1 LLQTVDTGKTLET
14 QYAGGNGDLLQF
26 TKVQMLYQVI
36 TKLSVAIGLSV
47 TLATCGGGGGTPAT
61 SSGTTPATP
70 TYSVGGIVS
79 GLRAGLSVVLQDSS
93 GASASLS
100 ANGSYTLLASA
111 TAGTAYSLS
120 VKTQPLG
127 QVCNLSNAS
136 GSVAGANIGNVA
148 LSCANALSLLAGSIS
163 GPGHVDGTGGD
174 ASFDSPTDV
183 ATDSAGNV
191 FVADARNH
199 TIRKITTAGVV
210 STLAGTA
217 GAAGATNGTG
227 SAALF
232 NGPNGIATDS
242 EGNVFV
248 ADSGNHTIRKITS
261 AGVVSTLAGM
271 AGVDDTYADSAS
283 DAFFSYPTK
292 LTVDGAGNVLV
303 TNVSNKAVRKITP
316 EGVVSTL
323 TSRYTALCDVHTYG
337 ASIACFEGAKGI
349 VADAV
354 GNVFVADVLRHNILK
369 ITPAGVVGIFAGRDS
384 PGSENGTVSTARFF
398 APVGLAM
405 DSAGNMFVAEYGSAT
420 IRKIT
425 PAGEVSTLAGLAY
438 SPGSADGTGSA
449 ARFYAPTGLATDR
462 AGHVFVADSGN
473 NTIRKI
479 TPAGVVSTIAGTV
492 AVTGSADG
500 TGRAAGFN
508 GLQGIAT
515 DNAGNVL
522 VADTDNQTIRKITP
536 AGVVST
542 VAGKVGVT
550 GATNGSGSTA
560 LFYNPRGIATDS
572 AGNVFVAEIYRNAIR
587 KITPSG
593 EVSDVWG
600 SAGVVSGYS
609 GGAPPTHTGPYI
621 GPHGLATDGAGNVF
635 VASTFNHTILKF
647 TPAGVVSTF
656 AGSPDRHGTAEGTG
670 SEASFY
676 LPNCIATDGNDNV
689 FVADGDGTIRKITQ
703 AGVVTILAGTPFVY
717 GMTDGTGSAASFGA
731 PKSLATDNA
740 GNVFVAD
747 PSSHTIRKITPAGVV
762 STVVGK
768 VGLAGISLSALPG
781 GLTNPYGV
789 AVFGDKLFI
798 SSSNAV
804 LWTYLP

>member
-1 LLQTVDTGKTLET
+1 
-14 QYAGGNGDLLQF
+14 
-26 TKVQMLYQVI
+26 MLYQVI

-47 TLATCGGGGGTPAT
+47 MLATCGGGGDTPA
-61 SSGTTPATP
+61 SSGTTPLAP

-79 GLRAGLSVVLQDSS
+79 GLRTGLSVVVQDSS

-100 ANGSYTLLASA
+100 ANGSYTLLTSA
-111 TAGTAYSLS
+111 TGGTAYSLS
-120 VKTQPLG
+120 VKTQPSG
-127 QVCNLSNAS
+127 QVCSLSNAS
-136 GSVAGANIGNVA
+136 GSVASASIGNVA

-163 GPGHVDGTGGD
+163 GPGHVDGTGGAAGFNFPSD
-174 ASFDSPTDV
+174 VATDSEGNVFVVDTANHTIRKISTAGVVSTLAGKAGVAGSTNGAGSAALFNTPAGI

-191 FVADARNH
+191 FVADAGNH
-199 TIRKITTAGVV
+199 IIRKITPEGLV

-217 GAAGATNGTG
+217 GVADSYDDTD
-227 SAALF
+227 SVALF
-232 NGPNGIATDS
+232 SYPRRLAVDNAGNVFVTNSSNRIIRKITPAGLVSTLASLFTTLCDPYDSGRATVDCFESPQGIVADGA
-242 EGNVFV
+242 GNVFV
-248 ADSGNHTIRKITS
+248 ADGLK
-261 AGVVSTLAGM
+261 
-271 AGVDDTYADSAS
+271 
-283 DAFFSYPTK
+283 
-292 LTVDGAGNVLV
+292 
-303 TNVSNKAVRKITP
+303 
-316 EGVVSTL
+316 
-323 TSRYTALCDVHTYG
+323 
-337 ASIACFEGAKGI
+337 
-349 VADAV
+349 
-354 GNVFVADVLRHNILK
+354 HNILK
-369 ITPAGVVGIFAGRDS
+369 ITPAGLVSIFAGGSS
-384 PGSENGTVSTARFF
+384 PGAENGAVSVARFY
-398 APVGLAM
+398 APTGLAM
-405 DSAGNMFVAEYGSAT
+405 DSAGNMFVAEAGSAT

-425 PAGEVSTLAGLAY
+425 PVGVVSTLAGIA
-438 SPGSADGTGSA
+438 SSAGSADGTGSA
-449 ARFYAPTGLATDR
+449 ARFYLPQSLATDK
-462 AGHVFVADSGN
+462 AGNVFVADSGN

-479 TPAGVVSTIAGTV
+479 TPAGVVNTIAGT
-492 AVTGSADG
+492 AFVTGSADG
-500 TGRAAGFN
+500 TGSAARFS

-515 DNAGNVL
+515 DRTGNVF

-542 VAGKVGVT
+542 LAGTVGVT

-621 GPHGLATDGAGNVF
+621 GPHGLATDGAGNVI
-635 VASTFNHTILKF
+635 VASTYNHTILKF

-656 AGSPDRHGTAEGTG
+656 AGSPSRPGTAEGTG

-676 LPNCIATDGNDNV
+676 FPNCVATDSNDNV
-689 FVADGDGTIRKITQ
+689 FVAGGDGTIRKITQ

-717 GMTDGTGSAASFGA
+717 GATDGTGSAASFGA

-762 STVVGK
+762 STIVGK

-804 LWTYLP
+804 LWTYRP